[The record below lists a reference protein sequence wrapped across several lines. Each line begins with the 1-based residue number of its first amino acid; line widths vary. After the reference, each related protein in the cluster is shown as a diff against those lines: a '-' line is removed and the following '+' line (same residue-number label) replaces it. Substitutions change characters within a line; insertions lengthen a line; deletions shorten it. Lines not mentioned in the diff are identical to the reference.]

1 MYVNCF
7 FFTHVYHVPDN
18 LVVWPSIFAT
28 PSTALVL
35 AKIRKLKK
43 MQALMRI
50 GNQGNSMLMKVHR
63 FSLITLHQQMYE
75 RPRITYNYFH
85 N

>member
-1 MYVNCF
+1 MYVNCSF
-7 FFTHVYHVPDN
+7 FIHVYHVPDN

-35 AKIRKLKK
+35 AKKLKK

-50 GNQGNSMLMKVHR
+50 GNQGNSMLMKVQR
-63 FSLITLHQQMYE
+63 FSLITLHQQMY
-75 RPRITYNYFH
+75 
-85 N
+85 